1 MFIFPGHPLNL
12 SVIGTDSQIFKEP
25 VALKAKYSSCNQSLF
40 SKKERKYI
48 KKPNIYMNQNIE
60 KKLSKDFIKGL

>member
-1 MFIFPGHPLNL
+1 MFIFLGHPLNL

-40 SKKERKYI
+40 SKKECKFC
-48 KKPNIYMNQNIE
+48 QNIE
-60 KKLSKDFIKGL
+60 KKANFIKGL